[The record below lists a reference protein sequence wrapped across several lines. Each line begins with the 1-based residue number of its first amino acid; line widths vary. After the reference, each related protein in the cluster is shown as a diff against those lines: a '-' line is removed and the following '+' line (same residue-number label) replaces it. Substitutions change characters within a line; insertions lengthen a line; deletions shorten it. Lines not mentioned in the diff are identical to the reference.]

1 MKKFSIFNE
10 AKSENQLDIQDNTIN
25 YISVEDLKKYLSIA
39 DKYLSQETKEIIN
52 WLIVNNQTY
61 LHDLD
66 PEMEADNALAA
77 FYNKGVPKQE
87 DLKELY
93 KCIGTV
99 KKSERLLEIPVF
111 QTKEQFNDIINKK
124 MSPDEILLDLKT
136 EKGRSKVV
144 SQYQPLIYKIVR
156 QWIGKSKFGVDDLY
170 SIALVGITYAMN
182 SFGHKKVR
190 GENGKWV
197 EVSADEKTASYTF
210 TQYAAYCINNA
221 ILEEIKHNSHL
232 VRIPAS
238 QQSKDRKEK
247 GFNIKNIS
255 ISGSKKVGHDSD
267 GNGKTLF
274 DYVDSGENGFK
285 DVDSED
291 LKKLWATVYD
301 KLEKQ
306 FKKRDLEIF
315 YSLFGLN
322 DYKKIKGKDIATKYN
337 VVPSAITSTKTK
349 IINFIKKDKQLW
361 DIFKEIL
368 AIVGEAMQDKYNEED
383 QYLEAHSIS
392 NIKNTDNDE

>member
-1 MKKFSIFNE
+1 MRNFSVFNE
-10 AKSENQLDIQDNTIN
+10 AKSEQKLNIQNNTIN
-25 YISVEDLKKYLSIA
+25 YISVADLKTYLEIA
-39 DKYLSQETKEIIN
+39 DKYLSNESKEIIN
-52 WLIVNNQTY
+52 WLIVNNETY

-77 FYNKGVPKQE
+77 FYDKGVPKTD

-93 KCIGTV
+93 KCIGVV
-99 KKSERLLEIPVF
+99 KKADRLLEIPVF
-111 QTKEQFNDIINKK
+111 QTKEQFHNIISKK
-124 MSPDEILLDLKT
+124 ISPDNILLDLNS

-156 QWIGKSKFGVDDLY
+156 QWIGKSKFGIDDLV
-170 SIALVGITYAMN
+170 SIAYVGLTYAMN
-182 SFGHKKVR
+182 TFGHKKVR

-197 EVSADEKTASYTF
+197 EVEADEKTASYSF
-210 TQYAAYCINNA
+210 TQYAAYCINNE
-221 ILEEIKHNSHL
+221 ILEKIKHESHL

-238 QQSKDRKEK
+238 QQSKDRKER

-255 ISGSKKVGHDSD
+255 VSGSKKVGHDSD

-285 DVDSED
+285 EIDSED
-291 LKKLWATVYD
+291 LDKLWKTVYA
-301 KLEKQ
+301 KLEKE
-306 FKKRDLEIF
+306 FKKRDLDIF

-322 DYKKIKGKDIATKYN
+322 GYKKIKGKDIATKYN
-337 VVPSAITSTKTK
+337 VVPSAITSIKTK
-349 IINFIKKDKQLW
+349 IISFIKKDKQLW

-368 AIVGEAMQDKYNEED
+368 SIVGEAKQDKYNEED
-383 QYLEAHSIS
+383 QYLEAHTV